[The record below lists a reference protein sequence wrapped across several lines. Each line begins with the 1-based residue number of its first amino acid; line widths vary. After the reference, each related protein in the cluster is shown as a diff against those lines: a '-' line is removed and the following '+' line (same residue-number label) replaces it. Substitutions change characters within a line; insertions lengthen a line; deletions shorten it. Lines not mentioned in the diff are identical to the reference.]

1 MGWLHVWWRNWVDA
15 SSCPHG
21 MGITGITTRIVRRPE
36 RVEWYSFQVAQ
47 IREVPT
53 APIKMHGSAQRR

>member
-1 MGWLHVWWRNWVDA
+1 
-15 SSCPHG
+15 
-21 MGITGITTRIVRRPE
+21 MGITGITTRIVLRPE

-47 IREVPT
+47 TREVPT